1 MNVILFSHLRYDS
14 VTQRPHHIAHE
25 LAHKHGFSVLFVEEP
40 IFDAKR
46 SHIHIHYKEDDL
58 AILTPHIPQTDWR
71 IACRYYSKHLR
82 HYMNFNDNSLFW
94 FYSPHFAGVL
104 DELEPDM
111 VVYDVMDELSNFKFA
126 DPKLPEYEATL
137 LSEADIIF
145 TGGTSLYYSKRRFH
159 PQVYNFPSSVD
170 TAHFMSAREESTR
183 LPNDIK
189 DVPTPIAGYYG
200 VLDERLDLE
209 LMAEA
214 AESAPDISWVYIGPV
229 VKIDEAELPKRD
241 NIYYLGPK
249 AYKDLPRYLSRFT
262 VAIMP
267 FALNKAT
274 QFISPTKTLEFMA
287 GHKPIVSTPIKD
299 VMRHYKH
306 IVRFAL
312 SGERFADQ
320 AKELIAESASQR
332 KQRIAQQNIV
342 LRKTSWS
349 HTVAQMLAI
358 IKSGKQ
364 KNTSSDV
371 NSRYAST

>member
-58 AILTPHIPQTDWR
+58 AILTPHIPKSDWQ
-71 IACRYYSKHLR
+71 AANQYYSKHLR
-82 HYMNFNDNSLFW
+82 YYMELSGSSLFW

-104 DELEPDM
+104 NELKPDM
-111 VVYDVMDELSNFKFA
+111 VVYDVMDELANFKYA
-126 DPKLPEYEATL
+126 DPQLPKFEANL
-137 LSEADIIF
+137 ISEADIIF
-145 TGGTSLYYSKRRFH
+145 TGGTSLYFAKRQLH
-159 PQVYNFPSSVD
+159 PRVFNFPSSVD
-170 TAHFMSAREESTR
+170 TAHFMSAREER
-183 LPNDIK
+183 AHPPK
-189 DVPTPIAGYYG
+189 DMANIPTPIAGYYG

-214 AESAPDISWVYIGPV
+214 AEAAPDISWVYIGPV
-229 VKIDEAELPKRD
+229 VKIDAGELPQKD
-241 NIYYLGPK
+241 NIHYLGPK
-249 AYKDLPRYLSRFT
+249 AYKDLPWYLSCFN
-262 VAIMP
+262 VAVMP

-320 AKELIAESASQR
+320 VNALIAESAYQR

-358 IKSGKQ
+358 IKSNKP
-364 KNTSSDV
+364 KNKLSDV